1 MIEASFRTS
10 SDFVEGWRV
19 LCVIISIAVGILIAG
34 DGVLPRRA
42 IKRSLAS
49 CTKALLE
56 QQTYTVGIRL

>member
-1 MIEASFRTS
+1 
-10 SDFVEGWRV
+10 V